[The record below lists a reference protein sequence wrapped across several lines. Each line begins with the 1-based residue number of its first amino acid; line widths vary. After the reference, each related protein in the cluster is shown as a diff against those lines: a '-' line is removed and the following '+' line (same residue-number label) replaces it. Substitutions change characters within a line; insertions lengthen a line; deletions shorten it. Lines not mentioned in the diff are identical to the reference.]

1 VSSLDEQVR
10 SALDRV
16 VESLKGQL
24 ESDLVTSAADILRAV
39 ADARDRADADR
50 RQETDQE
57 LAALRQ
63 EFERERTESQR
74 QTADE
79 VAALKQTIEEVRSQL
94 GTAALA
100 TEEERQQREAV
111 QGRLEDSRR
120 EAEDARRELDDS
132 RRETEAARRELDDI
146 RRVIED
152 AQQETEKA
160 RVDAGDTRRELDSVR
175 TALLRADSLVSGLR
189 ALNGA
194 QSLGDVLEALF
205 DLASRES
212 GRAAVF
218 LLRGGGLV
226 AWRARGFDTTMLPVG
241 ADLVPDQAGLV
252 VAAAQTGARKDHPE
266 DGGTGL
272 PAFAAGNG
280 PCHAV
285 ALPVEV
291 SGSVIAV
298 LYADKPEADNQ
309 EHARWPTILDQMA
322 RHAGRVLEAV
332 TVRHAAAMWAPRA
345 AANVPS
351 TLHPRPREA
360 V

>member
-1 VSSLDEQVR
+1 MSSLDEQVR

-24 ESDLVTSAADILRAV
+24 ESDLTTSAADILRAV
-39 ADARDRADADR
+39 AEDRDRADADR
-50 RQETDQE
+50 RQETDQQ

-63 EFERERTESQR
+63 EFERERAEFQR

-79 VAALKQTIEEVRSQL
+79 IAALKQTIESVRSEL

-111 QGRLEDSRR
+111 QSRLEDSRR
-120 EAEDARRELDDS
+120 EAEDARRELDD
-132 RRETEAARRELDDI
+132 I
-146 RRVIED
+146 RRVMEA
-152 AQQETEKA
+152 AQQETQKA

-226 AWRARGFDTTMLPVG
+226 AWRARGFDTTVLRVG
-241 ADLVPDQAGLV
+241 ADLVPGQAGLV
-252 VAAAQTGARKDHPE
+252 AAAAQAGARKDHPE

-272 PAFAAGNG
+272 PAFAVGNG

-351 TLHPRPREA
+351 TVQPTPREA

>member
-1 VSSLDEQVR
+1 VSSLDEHVR

-24 ESDLVTSAADILRAV
+24 ESDLTTSADDILRAV
-39 ADARDRADADR
+39 AEARDRADADR
-50 RQETDQE
+50 RQETDQQ
-57 LAALRQ
+57 LAGLRQ
-63 EFERERTESQR
+63 ELERERDELQR
-74 QTADE
+74 KAADE
-79 VAALKQTIEEVRSQL
+79 IAALKQAIEDIRSQL
-94 GTAALA
+94 GTAAQA
-100 TEEERQQREAV
+100 TEEARQQREAV
-111 QGRLEDSRR
+111 ESRLEDSRR
-120 EAEDARRELDDS
+120 EAEERQRELD
-132 RRETEAARRELDDI
+132 EI
-146 RRVIED
+146 RRVIES

-160 RVDAGDTRRELDSVR
+160 RADAGDTRRELDSVR
-175 TALLRADSLVSGLR
+175 TALVRADSLVSGLR

-194 QSLGDVLEALF
+194 RSLGDVLEGLF

-226 AWRARGFDTTMLPVG
+226 VWRARGFDATALAVGTDLPPG
-241 ADLVPDQAGLV
+241 QAGLV
-252 VAAAQTGARKDHPE
+252 GAAAQTGARRDHPE

-272 PAFAAGNG
+272 PAFASGNG

-298 LYADKPEADNQ
+298 LYADKPEADKQ

-345 AANVPS
+345 ANALPTVQPTS
-351 TLHPRPREA
+351 RQEA
-360 V
+360 Q

>member
-24 ESDLVTSAADILRAV
+24 ESDLTTSAADILRV
-39 ADARDRADADR
+39 VSEARERADADHR
-50 RQETDQE
+50 HETDQQ
-57 LAALRQ
+57 LTALRQ
-63 EFERERTESQR
+63 EFERERAEFQR
-74 QTADE
+74 QAADE
-79 VAALKQTIEEVRSQL
+79 VNALKHTIEEVRSQL
-94 GTAALA
+94 GSAALA

-111 QGRLEDSRR
+111 QSRLEDSRR
-120 EAEDARRELDDS
+120 EAEDAQRELD
-132 RRETEAARRELDDI
+132 EI
-146 RRVIED
+146 RRVIE
-152 AQQETEKA
+152 AAREETQKA
-160 RVDAGDTRRELDSVR
+160 RIDAGDTRRELDSVR

-194 QSLGDVLEALF
+194 QSLGEVLEALF

-226 AWRARGFDTTMLPVG
+226 AWRTRGFDTTVLPVG
-241 ADLVPDQAGLV
+241 ADVVADQAGLV
-252 VAAAQTGARKDHPE
+252 AAAAHTGVRKDHPE

-280 PCHAV
+280 PCQAV

-309 EHARWPTILDQMA
+309 ERVRWPTILDQMV

-345 AANVPS
+345 AANAPS
-351 TLHPRPREA
+351 TVQPRSRQEA
-360 V
+360 Q

>member
-1 VSSLDEQVR
+1 VSSLDDHVR

-24 ESDLVTSAADILRAV
+24 ESDLTTSADDILRAV
-39 ADARDRADADR
+39 AEARDRADADR
-50 RQETDQE
+50 RRDTDQQ

-63 EFERERTESQR
+63 EFDRERDEFQR
-74 QTADE
+74 RSADE
-79 VAALKQTIEEVRSQL
+79 IAALKQTVEDIRSQL
-94 GTAALA
+94 GAATQS
-100 TEEERQQREAV
+100 TEEARQQTEAV
-111 QGRLEDSRR
+111 ERRLEDSRR
-120 EAEDARRELDDS
+120 EAEEAQRELD
-132 RRETEAARRELDDI
+132 EI
-146 RRVIED
+146 RRVIE
-152 AQQETEKA
+152 AARQETEKA

-175 TALLRADSLVSGLR
+175 TALVRADSLVSGLR

-194 QSLGDVLEALF
+194 GSLGDVLEGLF

-226 AWRARGFDTTMLPVG
+226 VWRARGFETTALAVGTDLPPG
-241 ADLVPDQAGLV
+241 QAGLV
-252 VAAAQTGARKDHPE
+252 GAVAQTGARRDHPE
-266 DGGTGL
+266 DGGADL

-298 LYADKPEADNQ
+298 LYADKPEADNK
-309 EHARWPTILDQMA
+309 EHERWPTILDQMA

-345 AANVPS
+345 GANVP
-351 TLHPRPREA
+351 TAQPRREA
-360 V
+360 Q

>member
-1 VSSLDEQVR
+1 MSSLDEQVR

-24 ESDLVTSAADILRAV
+24 ESDLTTSAADILRAV
-39 ADARDRADADR
+39 AEDRD
-50 RQETDQE
+50 
-57 LAALRQ
+57 ALRQ
-63 EFERERTESQR
+63 EFERERAEFQR

-79 VAALKQTIEEVRSQL
+79 IAALKQTIEAVRSEL

-111 QGRLEDSRR
+111 QSRLEDTRR
-120 EAEDARRELDDS
+120 EAEDARRELDDI
-132 RRETEAARRELDDI
+132 RLVMEA
-146 RRVIED
+146 
-152 AQQETEKA
+152 AQQETQKA

-226 AWRARGFDTTMLPVG
+226 AWRARGFDTTVLRVG
-241 ADLVPDQAGLV
+241 ADLVPGQAGLV
-252 VAAAQTGARKDHPE
+252 AAAAQAGARKDHPE

-272 PAFAAGNG
+272 PAFAVGNG

-351 TLHPRPREA
+351 TVQPTPREA